1 MVTHLLKLPE
11 LLPLVSFRMLY
22 ELEPQGCRG
31 RSTVNF
37 LVVMAAHTTRFIGI
51 MAMTADVTHG
61 ALFTKDD
68 MMIIYAVKKQRTG
81 PVPQSLNETDAKHLL
96 QILLSD

>member
-1 MVTHLLKLPE
+1 
-11 LLPLVSFRMLY
+11 
-22 ELEPQGCRG
+22 
-31 RSTVNF
+31 
-37 LVVMAAHTTRFIGI
+37 
-51 MAMTADVTHG
+51 
-61 ALFTKDD
+61 